1 MVYAA
6 KSQNKIKAMVGAWPP
21 SQIKLLKLHRQ
32 NAQQANREK
41 QEVMQTTYF
50 FDKWPNALLGF
61 NAPITEGLVAFMTP
75 TLDKQS
81 FHIQRSELTSTMDY
95 KHTKTQQ
102 LPNAPTHQLKISS
115 THQLTNLQTYKLTKT
130 STHKLKKLK
139 NSQAQKN
146 INPKTQKLK
155 S

>member
-1 MVYAA
+1 
-6 KSQNKIKAMVGAWPP
+6 MVGAWLP

-41 QEVMQTTYF
+41 HEATQTTYF

-61 NAPITEGLVAFMTP
+61 NAPITEGLVALMTP

-115 THQLTNLQTYKLTKT
+115 THQLTNLQTYK
-130 STHKLKKLK
+130 
-139 NSQAQKN
+139 N
-146 INPKTQKLK
+146 INPQIIVKQNCLWKIVVRRM
-155 S
+155 